1 MLLWGARY
9 LRLHWSIPAGELA
22 LAFRLPLAGIG
33 VMVLSTEL
41 ALHLAGGSGP
51 RSQVGMISLIMAL
64 TYGGLFLRERYRP
77 DRTA

>member
-1 MLLWGARY
+1 
-9 LRLHWSIPAGELA
+9 
-22 LAFRLPLAGIG
+22 
-33 VMVLSTEL
+33 MVLAIEL